1 MCKHSTGIASS
12 LEIAMELTSSE
23 PEWKALERYRT
34 ASFQRVDTTLP
45 FDRKISLAID
55 SAKALEREGNEA
67 YNKDQNFE
75 QADKLYQEAANIL
88 ELYLDG
94 CNGDTEI
101 SQTFS
106 EKLWKM
112 LLTLQTKLARCA
124 GKKAQWQLQIRRC
137 SQCLRTSPE
146 HTIAR
151 IIRSEALSQLGKFE
165 LALADSRLASV
176 TDPGMRK
183 VVRKP
188 AAVFAAKEPAI
199 MLRRDE
205 LVRFRHRIP
214 DIEANTYGRMKAILY
229 NLPPSRQTATY
240 FVDVAFTF
248 IGTAPEATVDP
259 TSWEDTA
266 EAFRLLRSA
275 YEMDQRVIGPVE
287 SLAMGAVYFDG
298 FCGVRVDLNKA
309 VYFFQRVARTAVSG
323 EWHTTYWNR
332 YKVAQLPGKEQPRGP
347 RSRPKA
353 TASSPSS
360 GTSGA
365 SPSGD
370 HVHVIHRLE
379 TNIRTCLQESMLKAS
394 QILIHGYRGVPK
406 DIHSAVSYA
415 RTGAKAGSG
424 ACMLCMGVLTRDGR
438 APLSKDL
445 AAARAYFNKG
455 ANTGNA
461 DCMAELGLMMY
472 SGQGGE
478 ENRDG
483 GTAWL
488 AQALNHSELHFQ
500 RRQAALQLLSLRQ
513 GSAKSMM
520 LQQQQ
525 QQPAGGR
532 AKLREAESPG
542 ERGNI
547 PDSKSAAALSP
558 VPSHLR
564 SPMPTRPMSSN
575 GRFIRRVAGKT
586 QPPRDG
592 HVQQTSVDR
601 YPVALRHRRKLHE
614 SHAAVK
620 APDRMTLQTMEGPTM
635 NLEPIQL
642 IAWGEPMLT
651 APTRTFTIKTHT

>member
-112 LLTLQTKLARCA
+112 LLTLQTKL

-176 TDPGMRK
+176 TD
-183 VVRKP
+183 
-188 AAVFAAKEPAI
+188 
-199 MLRRDE
+199 
-205 LVRFRHRIP
+205 P

-298 FCGVRVDLNKA
+298 FCGVRVDLNKEA
-309 VYFFQRVARTAVSG
+309 EGGLVAGGVLLPAGRTDGRQWG
-323 EWHTTYWNR
+323 E
-332 YKVAQLPGKEQPRGP
+332 
-347 RSRPKA
+347 RSVIVTLGSKA
-353 TASSPSS
+353 RDWEAL
-360 GTSGA
+360 
-365 SPSGD
+365 
-370 HVHVIHRLE
+370 VL
-379 TNIRTCLQESMLKAS
+379 
-394 QILIHGYRGVPK
+394 
-406 DIHSAVSYA
+406 
-415 RTGAKAGSG
+415 TGAKAGSG

-472 SGQGGE
+472 
-478 ENRDG
+478 R
-483 GTAWL
+483 L
-488 AQALNHSELHFQ
+488 AAF
-500 RRQAALQLLSLRQ
+500 R
-513 GSAKSMM
+513 
-520 LQQQQ
+520 
-525 QQPAGGR
+525 
-532 AKLREAESPG
+532 
-542 ERGNI
+542 
-547 PDSKSAAALSP
+547 
-558 VPSHLR
+558 
-564 SPMPTRPMSSN
+564 
-575 GRFIRRVAGKT
+575 
-586 QPPRDG
+586 
-592 HVQQTSVDR
+592 
-601 YPVALRHRRKLHE
+601 
-614 SHAAVK
+614 AAV
-620 APDRMTLQTMEGPTM
+620 DE
-635 NLEPIQL
+635 
-642 IAWGEPMLT
+642 
-651 APTRTFTIKTHT
+651 